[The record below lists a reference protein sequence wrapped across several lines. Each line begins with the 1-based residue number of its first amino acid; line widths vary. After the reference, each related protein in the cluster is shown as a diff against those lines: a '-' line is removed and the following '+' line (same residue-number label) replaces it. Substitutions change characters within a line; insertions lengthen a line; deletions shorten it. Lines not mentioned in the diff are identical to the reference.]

1 MKEDKDKRGEANP
14 AAEGR
19 TKLSHEG
26 TVEHLKSGYENSQS
40 VVRFLDTKAAAIIGG
55 VPVLLGIVAALLNW
69 LNSNLISDHFES
81 TKNAGVIAIFFLVL
95 SALLLI
101 LIASKA
107 IYEAFSAVTP
117 RNTGESEP
125 SVIFPFNTPGFETRL
140 ETFTTKS
147 AKECDVI
154 EDYKRQ
160 IIRMGEIVEEK
171 IKHTSNAIRFTR
183 YLLIASASIVS
194 VAILL
199 SGYSTISA
207 SECCSMRCETKLNL
221 RHQPATCNDNLIKPT
236 E

>member
-69 LNSNLISDHFES
+69 LNSNLIIDQFAPAQ
-81 TKNAGVIAIFFLVL
+81 NAGQATTVFLVI

-101 LIASKA
+101 FIASRA
-107 IYEAFSAVTP
+107 IFEAFSAVTP
-117 RNTGESEP
+117 RNIGNFEP
-125 SVIFPFNTPGFETRL
+125 SVIFPFNSSGFGTRL
-140 ETFTTKS
+140 ETFTTSS
-147 AKECDVI
+147 ATELDVVL
-154 EDYKRQ
+154 DYKCQ
-160 IIRMGEIVEEK
+160 ILRMGEIVEEK

-199 SGYSTISA
+199 GGYSTISPTD
-207 SECCSMRCETKLNL
+207 CCSMRCETKLNL
-221 RHQPATCNDNLIKPT
+221 PHQPATCDDNLIKPT